1 MMEVLVKDCIMP
13 TLYNSASA
21 QDRLETVNLDSALGN
36 ALLGEELRNLYTL
49 ITLELDDLS
58 ELLIV
63 HDRPVTGEVLE
74 VSRALVCKNF
84 VAILGR
90 YHNPDSPS

>member
-49 ITLELDDLS
+49 ITLELDDLAG
-58 ELLIV
+58 LLIIDEGTV
-63 HDRPVTGEVLE
+63 AGKFLQEVGVRME
-74 VSRALVCKNF
+74 VSTNCISGGTA
-84 VAILGR
+84 
-90 YHNPDSPS
+90 